1 MTPYQK
7 RLTPLTKRLAEDL
20 KIRHRAAATIDA
32 YTYHVQRFADFTK
45 KPLDRA
51 TPQDVRNFQLHL
63 LEVRKV
69 GYSSFNQAVCA
80 LRFLYTTTLP
90 RKWPVRMIPFGKRPK
105 KLPTVLC
112 RQEVDDLLRC
122 TPNLKH
128 RTIFMT
134 LYGAGLRL
142 SEAAHLKIADIDS
155 ARMQLNIAC
164 GKGAKQRLVPLSPR
178 LLTTLRE
185 YWKQYRPA
193 AYLFPGKTPD
203 KPYGHQH
210 PESNQGVGGA
220 GRDQEVRPSA
230 RAEAF
235 LRHGVAGSGRG
246 YPDDQSAVGA
256 RLVLDHDGLLA
267 RSPGTSPERS
277 ESAGLAAGETT
288 SRLATTAPGQS
299 EKLTVA
305 EILRVGAAQYVNRA
319 SSPVAPQV
327 QARWRSC
334 RCVAPRR
341 WVAGTT
347 SVWIVNSRV

>member
-20 KIRHRAAATIDA
+20 QIRNRAAATIDA

-112 RQEVDDLLRC
+112 RREVDDLLRC

-128 RTIFMT
+128 RTFFMT

-155 ARMQLNIAC
+155 ARMQLNIAR

-178 LLTTLRE
+178 LLKTLRE
-185 YWKQYRPA
+185 YWKQHRPTT
-193 AYLFPGKTPD
+193 YLFPGKTPD
-203 KPYGHQH
+203 KPYAATSIQKAIKA
-210 PESNQGVGGA
+210 SA
-220 GRDQEVRPSA
+220 A
-230 RAEAF
+230 RAGIRKSVHPHV
-235 LRHGVAGSGRG
+235 LRHSFAT
-246 YPDDQSAVGA
+246 
-256 RLVLDHDGLLA
+256 GLL
-267 RSPGTSPERS
+267 
-277 ESAGLAAGETT
+277 ESGVDILTI
-288 SRLATTAPGQS
+288 SRLLGHASFATTMVYLHVRREHLQSVPSPLDWLPVRQLPGWQQS
-299 EKLTVA
+299 
-305 EILRVGAAQYVNRA
+305 QDN
-319 SSPVAPQV
+319 P
-327 QARWRSC
+327 RS
-334 RCVAPRR
+334 
-341 WVAGTT
+341 
-347 SVWIVNSRV
+347 